1 LALEQVINYGL
12 TKYPGRFILAT
23 HGLSATSLVTTT
35 WNYWMYQLIMSHA
48 ATSPV
53 GFQMIGPATDASASG
68 ASDTVGNLSTAVSNG
83 IQMGAQFIEVYAA
96 DCENSDYTTML
107 QSANTQLNKD

>member
-1 LALEQVINYGL
+1 
-12 TKYPGRFILAT
+12 
-23 HGLSATSLVTTT
+23 
-35 WNYWMYQLIMSHA
+35 
-48 ATSPV
+48 
-53 GFQMIGPATDASASG
+53 MIGPATDASASG